1 MKNSFTHKGYGRI
14 YVLDAAHVTMVHS
27 IIKQIDEYEYNGYM
41 PKDLIAPFSEY
52 PKVVYTHKFSDMCID
67 EITAR
72 CLKAGYPVWCFDSG
86 RDDYP
91 SDLSIPKEPEP
102 DTL

>member
-14 YVLDAAHVTMVHS
+14 YVLNPEHVPFVHA
-27 IIKQIDEYEYNGYM
+27 IIKDIDEYEYTGYM

-52 PKVVYTHKFSDMCID
+52 PKVVYLHKFSDMSID
-67 EITAR
+67 EIAAR
-72 CLKAGYPVWCFDSG
+72 CLKAGYPIWCFDSR

-91 SDLSIPKEPEP
+91 SDMTIPKADVPE
-102 DTL
+102 L